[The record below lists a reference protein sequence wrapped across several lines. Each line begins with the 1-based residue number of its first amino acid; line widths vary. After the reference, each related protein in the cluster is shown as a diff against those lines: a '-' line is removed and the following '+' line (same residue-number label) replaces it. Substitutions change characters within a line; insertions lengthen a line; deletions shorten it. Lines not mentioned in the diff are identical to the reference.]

1 LSLKSGASVKV
12 LAKLSLSGTTA
23 VAFSA
28 SAILIL
34 ARGQTVSH
42 GTQPQSR
49 RHEEGAGRVETL
61 RSGDRRH
68 DEALLPVDQQQ
79 GQPVAASV
87 SRDHQALT
95 SWPAI
100 RQETVGLRVRYA
112 GPEQGRQPVPDDG
125 LQWRRPGERRGNE
138 PRHPN
143 CQPHRQQ
150 CRASLGPGG
159 VFSHSG
165 FQGHADKKRVQGR
178 DVHPQG
184 PGADELPELPHLMGK
199 RTRREKNLR

>member
-23 VAFSA
+23 VSFSA

-87 SRDHQALT
+87 SRDYQALT
-95 SWPAI
+95 SRPAI

-112 GPEQGRQPVPDDG
+112 GPEQGRQYRLLRVLHLHGVQLEAADG
-125 LQWRRPGERRGNE
+125 EENRLRIANNAERVWDLE
-138 PRHPN
+138 EYFPT
-143 CQPHRQQ
+143 
-150 CRASLGPGG
+150 L
-159 VFSHSG
+159 
-165 FQGHADKKRVQGR
+165 GHADKKRVQGR

-184 PGADELPELPHLMGK
+184 PGADELPELPHL
-199 RTRREKNLR
+199 